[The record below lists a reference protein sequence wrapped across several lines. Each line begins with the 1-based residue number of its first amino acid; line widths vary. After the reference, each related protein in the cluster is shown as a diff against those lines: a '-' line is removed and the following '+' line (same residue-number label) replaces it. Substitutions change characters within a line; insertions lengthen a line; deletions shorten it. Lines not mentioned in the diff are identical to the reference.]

1 MANWP
6 ELQTIVMQDV
16 QIVKGQDAGTMWQ
29 LVCASLPSLTQLDL
43 SQNYVTNAMVD
54 QLALRQ
60 WPLLSIGVGVDIG
73 IFQSLEK
80 ADWPKL
86 QVLSF
91 EEADTVDVGI
101 DNKTCVTV
109 HWWQQMK
116 TFTMID
122 SEVDLPLLSWLLQ
135 PWGPTIVC
143 MNLSRSQLVSEA
155 FGLLSKAYFPALS
168 TLILSRTGM
177 DGHNMSIL
185 ADGSWP
191 ALTHLELD
199 SNVDFDETAL
209 LALIS
214 AHLPKLLLLS
224 LNGIYISN
232 FSSAQLAQGKWP

>member
-101 DNKTCVTV
+101 DNKTCVTGIRSF
-109 HWWQQMK
+109 WLAQQS
-116 TFTMID
+116 I
-122 SEVDLPLLSWLLQ
+122 
-135 PWGPTIVC
+135 
-143 MNLSRSQLVSEA
+143 
-155 FGLLSKAYFPALS
+155 FPSAKHS
-168 TLILSRTGM
+168 DPQSYRNG
-177 DGHNMSIL
+177 
-185 ADGSWP
+185 WP
-191 ALTHLELD
+191 QHVNT
-199 SNVDFDETAL
+199 S
-209 LALIS
+209 
-214 AHLPKLLLLS
+214 
-224 LNGIYISN
+224 GW
-232 FSSAQLAQGKWP
+232 QLACPDAS